1 VESSAKATAKTR
13 AFLDGIEQRVLGKG
27 TREENTR
34 TARSE
39 EMAASTE
46 IVAAVGTTRHRCIVR
61 RLPWTSRA
69 RRAHTLLAAYPQE
82 PSLAGTV
89 RGAVRVRGAGWRA
102 EHTHRRG

>member
-1 VESSAKATAKTR
+1 LLQQWAP
-13 AFLDGIEQRVLGKG
+13 LD
-27 TREENTR
+27 
-34 TARSE
+34 
-39 EMAASTE
+39 
-46 IVAAVGTTRHRCIVR
+46 IVASYDGFPGQVG
-61 RLPWTSRA
+61 